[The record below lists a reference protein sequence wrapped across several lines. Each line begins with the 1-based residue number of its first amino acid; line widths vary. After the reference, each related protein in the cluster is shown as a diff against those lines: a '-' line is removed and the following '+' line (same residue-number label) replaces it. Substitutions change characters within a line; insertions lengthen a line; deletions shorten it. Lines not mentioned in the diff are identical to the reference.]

1 LARQEETSVDHVM
14 TQEDVLARI
23 PRTEPDGVKKGPCE
37 HRNEAREGR
46 NDAREGRNEA
56 REGRNDAREDRNEA
70 REGSNKAREGPNDAH
85 EGSNKARE
93 GPNDA
98 HEGSNK
104 AREGP
109 NDAHEGSN
117 KAREG
122 PNDAREHRND
132 PRSLPNGRFSG
143 RMQGNDPQSRDR
155 AANAESKIAG
165 DTLRSMQE
173 GKGSRTADR
182 VAERRAA
189 HQVRDRPLVLDD
201 PIALRV
207 IHPEVARALREHPPK
222 HETSL
227 VGPYLRAFFVMRS
240 RFAEDEMALAVGRGV
255 RQYVVLGAGFDTFAY
270 RNPFPELRVFEVDHP
285 DTQAIKRQ
293 RLADAGIDAPASLTF
308 VSIDFTTTALADAL
322 HSAGFDSS
330 APAFFS
336 WLGVVP
342 YLERPAIDATFRFI
356 AALPQETEI
365 AFDYAVPPETLAGPD
380 A

>member
-1 LARQEETSVDHVM
+1 
-14 TQEDVLARI
+14 
-23 PRTEPDGVKKGPCE
+23 
-37 HRNEAREGR
+37 
-46 NDAREGRNEA
+46 
-56 REGRNDAREDRNEA
+56 
-70 REGSNKAREGPNDAH
+70 
-85 EGSNKARE
+85 
-93 GPNDA
+93 
-98 HEGSNK
+98 
-104 AREGP
+104 
-109 NDAHEGSN
+109 
-117 KAREG
+117 
-122 PNDAREHRND
+122 
-132 PRSLPNGRFSG
+132 
-143 RMQGNDPQSRDR
+143 
-155 AANAESKIAG
+155 
-165 DTLRSMQE
+165 MQE
-173 GKGSRTADR
+173 GKASRTADR

-240 RFAEDEMALAVGRGV
+240 RFAEDELALAVGGGV

-293 RLADAGIDAPASLTF
+293 RLTEAGIDIPALLTF
-308 VSIDFTTTALADAL
+308 VSIDFATTALADAL
-322 HSAGFDSS
+322 HAAGFDPS

-356 AALPQETEI
+356 AALPQGT
-365 AFDYAVPPETLAGPD
+365 AVVFDYAVPPETLSWAGRLIYRQMAKRVAAVGEPWKTFFDPKELMAHLRRLGFTSAEDFDGD
-380 A
+380 ALNERYFKGRTDRLKVGGMGHMAMARV